1 MSSEITDNREFLIGL
16 LREANIIDEIID
28 DVVKACETANYSP
41 FALAS
46 NSMTVPALS
55 EKLSLT
61 QKEAETLKQVTLK
74 RLNAIESIKESRNC
88 LIDASRYV
96 LGLIGCLDGFLGQ
109 RKSQWK
115 S

>member
-1 MSSEITDNREFLIGL
+1 MTDNREFLVGL

-28 DVVKACETANYSP
+28 DVVEACENANYSP

-46 NSMTVPALS
+46 NSMTVPTLS

-74 RLNAIESIKESRNC
+74 RLNAIESTEESRSRSVEP
-88 LIDASRYV
+88 SRYV
-96 LGLIGCLDGFLGQ
+96 LGLIGCLDGF
-109 RKSQWK
+109 
-115 S
+115 